1 MDYKKLYEEEG
12 IIIKGFEDHSFI
24 TDIREMIDRRFGEKD
39 DYYLCM
45 SRNEFQDLA
54 VEAQE
59 ELNTLDI
66 QRRFYE
72 SEKEVFD
79 AIFPSEELLHE
90 SVVFFRAVRPQKEGI
105 KMEAPDFHRE
115 TFYSDHDHT
124 PYCINTWIPIKNV
137 DSRNTLRYY
146 PFSHKIPDEELS
158 VEEDLTAPGKVEKF
172 SSGHKL
178 GFLWK
183 PKRLSESID
192 IGSPATMNFFENSY
206 SIFSSMLVHGGAENH
221 SDKIRFAIGFGLIPT
236 NRMTVNKDFFASGG
250 KPHYI
255 PF

>member
-1 MDYKKLYEEEG
+1 
-12 IIIKGFEDHSFI
+12 
-24 TDIREMIDRRFGEKD
+24 
-39 DYYLCM
+39 
-45 SRNEFQDLA
+45 
-54 VEAQE
+54 
-59 ELNTLDI
+59 
-66 QRRFYE
+66 
-72 SEKEVFD
+72 
-79 AIFPSEELLHE
+79 
-90 SVVFFRAVRPQKEGI
+90 
-105 KMEAPDFHRE
+105 MEAPDFHRE
-115 TFYSDHDHT
+115 TFYSDHEHT

-146 PFSHKIPDEELS
+146 PFSHKIPDDELS

-192 IGSPATMNFFENSY
+192 IGSPTTMNFFENSY

-221 SDKIRFAIGFGLIPT
+221 SDKIRFAIGFGLIPS
-236 NRMTVNKDFFASGG
+236 NRMTFNKEFFASGG